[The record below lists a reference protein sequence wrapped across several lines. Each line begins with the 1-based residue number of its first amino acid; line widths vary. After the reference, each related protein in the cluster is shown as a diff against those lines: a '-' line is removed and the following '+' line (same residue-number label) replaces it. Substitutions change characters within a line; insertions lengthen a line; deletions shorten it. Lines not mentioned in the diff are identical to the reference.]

1 MSSSFSYSTP
11 VSPICSP
18 LQKKFDVERKYNER
32 MTRIKRLNQECQYRR
47 KLLENSFKEALEH
60 EQKQSDSIKSGEA
73 NNKQQSPDNTEIDT
87 NNENDEKENDEIEN
101 DEIEKGKDIDNE
113 KDNNENE
120 DNEND
125 DNKNEDSA

>member
-87 NNENDEKENDEIEN
+87 NNENDEIV
-101 DEIEKGKDIDNE
+101 KGKDIDNE

-125 DNKNEDSA
+125 DNNNEDSA